1 MSSRP
6 RQSGRGG
13 DILRCGDASGIGTM
27 KSVDGLRRNRL
38 TAFSFK
44 SIGSLAAIGRRT
56 EVANVLEYDSS
67 GFLAWWM

>member
-13 DILRCGDASGIGTM
+13 DILGCGDASGIGTR
-27 KSVDGLRRNRL
+27 KSVEGSLGTGS